1 MAKSKSRKVAPK
13 KNRIAIK
20 DPGQKGGVR
29 MINAD
34 AAGRTLPT
42 EKQDRDKVVKSTE
55 PRVLTQTER
64 SAQEDIDD
72 IGSLDP
78 RSEEGPTANKKRRG
92 KRALQQ
98 EDIKEIP
105 VGSGP
110 GLGLAKDSS
119 GKKVVRPNKQ
129 DISPVRFGVTAEAV
143 ATAADSGGGTGASS
157 RPNISLDEAD
167 GRIRRVRKSTPRRGS
182 FGAPDALAAD
192 GLPQVGGVVKRTEGN
207 IRRGRRRA
215 AGRTGPTRTGT
226 MDYNQLSD
234 INIAES
240 RDAKTQ
246 EGITSLREGITSQN
260 LSTKRPVEKMTA
272 SERHIH
278 FATQA
283 RAADV
288 AATTAN
294 RTTRQFRSESKAGRT
309 AFRGDV
315 AKAVEAGHIT
325 KDEAQDL
332 RSDRKYGYAPS
343 IPATLSDTRA
353 ALNQTKGG
361 KTKKRGTAKIEHD
374 DAMNISP
381 EYAAEHITPSLD
393 KYMMSDAS
401 MHHEVGHY
409 LGVRPSVVKS
419 FVSKI
424 PVGPGKARRPDS
436 SAPATPA
443 EGNFSSVPM
452 KEFRDKIVNA
462 VRGEGMQTSWVATG
476 DAKTPW
482 KPVNWHP
489 KGAIRVRSRQ
499 KDGSN
504 MTVTK
509 NVPSQAP
516 QGSISHL
523 DYMKMQLANHAESSP
538 SMATTTRKRDVHPV
552 TNPIVTAAMATSDPR
567 TPPKGRGG
575 SYLSSTVDSDAF
587 AVSGGPVP
595 SEGTVVKPEK
605 FTPTKRPRRRAE

>member
-1 MAKSKSRKVAPK
+1 
-13 KNRIAIK
+13 
-20 DPGQKGGVR
+20 
-29 MINAD
+29 
-34 AAGRTLPT
+34 
-42 EKQDRDKVVKSTE
+42 
-55 PRVLTQTER
+55 
-64 SAQEDIDD
+64 
-72 IGSLDP
+72 
-78 RSEEGPTANKKRRG
+78 
-92 KRALQQ
+92 
-98 EDIKEIP
+98 
-105 VGSGP
+105 
-110 GLGLAKDSS
+110 
-119 GKKVVRPNKQ
+119 
-129 DISPVRFGVTAEAV
+129 
-143 ATAADSGGGTGASS
+143 
-157 RPNISLDEAD
+157 
-167 GRIRRVRKSTPRRGS
+167 
-182 FGAPDALAAD
+182 
-192 GLPQVGGVVKRTEGN
+192 
-207 IRRGRRRA
+207 
-215 AGRTGPTRTGT
+215 
-226 MDYNQLSD
+226 
-234 INIAES
+234 
-240 RDAKTQ
+240 
-246 EGITSLREGITSQN
+246 
-260 LSTKRPVEKMTA
+260 MTA

-288 AATTAN
+288 AAATAN
-294 RTTRQFRSESKAGRT
+294 RTTRQFRSESKAGRV

-374 DAMNISP
+374 DAMHISP
-381 EYAAEHITPSLD
+381 EYAAEQTTPSLD
-393 KYMMSDAS
+393 KYMMSDAA

-409 LGVRPSVVKS
+409 LGVRPSIVKS
-419 FVSKI
+419 FVSKA
-424 PVGPGKARRPDS
+424 PVGPNKARRPDS
-436 SAPATPA
+436 PAPVTPA

-462 VRGEGMQTSWVATG
+462 VRGEGMQTSWVPTG
-476 DAKTPW
+476 DAKTPF

-516 QGSISHL
+516 EGSISHL

-538 SMATTTRKRDVHPV
+538 SMASTTRKREVHPV

-575 SYLSSTVDSDAF
+575 GYLSSTVDSDAF
-587 AVSGGPVP
+587 EISGGPVP

-605 FTPTKRPRRRAE
+605 FTPAKRPRRRAE

>member
-1 MAKSKSRKVAPK
+1 MAKSKTRKVAPK
-13 KNRIAIK
+13 KNRVAIK
-20 DPGQKGGVR
+20 DPKEKGGVR

-34 AAGRTLPT
+34 AAGRPLPT
-42 EKQDRDKVVKSTE
+42 AKQDRDPVVRSKE
-55 PRVLTQTER
+55 PKVLTQTER
-64 SAQEDIDD
+64 STQTDLDD
-72 IGSLDP
+72 IGSLEP
-78 RSEEGPTANKKRRG
+78 RKEEGPAANKERRG
-92 KRALQQ
+92 RRAVQQ
-98 EDIKEIP
+98 EDIKYEVP
-105 VGSGP
+105 NSSGP
-110 GLGLAKDSS
+110 ADKSDL
-119 GKKVVRPNKQ
+119 
-129 DISPVRFGVTAEAV
+129 SPVRFGLTAEAV
-143 ATAADSGGGTGASS
+143 ATAADSGGGTGAGS
-157 RPNISLDEAD
+157 RPNISGDEAD
-167 GRIRRVRKSTPRRGS
+167 GRIRRVRKSTSRKGS
-182 FGAPDALAAD
+182 FGAPDSAGAGDA
-192 GLPQVGGVVKRTEGN
+192 VVQRTKGN

-215 AGRTGPTRTGT
+215 AGRVGPSRTGT
-226 MDYNQLSD
+226 MDYNQMSD

-246 EGITSLREGITSQN
+246 EGISSLRDGITSQD

-288 AATTAN
+288 AAATAN

-374 DAMNISP
+374 DAMQISP
-381 EYAAEHITPSLD
+381 EYVAEQITPSLD

-409 LGVRPSVVKS
+409 LGVRPSIVKS
-419 FVSKI
+419 FVSKA
-424 PVGPGKARRPDS
+424 PVGPNKARRPDS
-436 SAPATPA
+436 PAPATPA

-462 VRGEGMQTSWVATG
+462 VRGEGMQTSWVPTG
-476 DAKTPW
+476 DAKTPF

-516 QGSISHL
+516 EGSISHL

-538 SMATTTRKRDVHPV
+538 SMASTTRKRDVHPV
-552 TNPIVTAAMATSDPR
+552 TQPIVTAAMATSDPR

-575 SYLSSTVDSDAF
+575 GYLSSTVDSDAF
-587 AVSGGPVP
+587 EISGGPVP

-605 FTPTKRPRRRAE
+605 FTPAKRPRRRAE

>member
-1 MAKSKSRKVAPK
+1 MAKSKARKVAPK

-20 DPGQKGGVR
+20 DPKQKGGVR

-34 AAGRTLPT
+34 AAGRPLPT
-42 EKQDRDKVVKSTE
+42 EKQDRDKVVRSTE

-78 RSEEGPTANKKRRG
+78 RPEEGPTANKKRRG

-119 GKKVVRPNKQ
+119 GKKVVRPNKR
-129 DISPVRFGVTAEAV
+129 DIFPVRFGVTAEAV

-167 GRIRRVRKSTPRRGS
+167 GRIRRVRKSNAKRGS
-182 FGAPDALAAD
+182 FGAPDSAGAGDA
-192 GLPQVGGVVKRTEGN
+192 VVKRTEGN

-215 AGRTGPTRTGT
+215 AGRTGPSRTGT
-226 MDYNQLSD
+226 MDYNQMSD

-240 RDAKTQ
+240 RDARTQ
-246 EGITSLREGITSQN
+246 EGITSLRDGITSQD
-260 LSTKRPVEKMTA
+260 LSTKRKVEKMTA

-294 RTTRQFRSESKAGRT
+294 RTSRQFRSESKAGRT

-315 AKAVEAGHIT
+315 AEAVKAGHIT

-343 IPATLSDTRA
+343 IPATLADTRA

-361 KTKKRGTAKIEHD
+361 LPKKRGTAKIEHE
-374 DAMNISP
+374 DAMHISP
-381 EYAAEHITPSLD
+381 AYAAEQITPSLD
-393 KYMMSDAS
+393 KYMMSDAA

-419 FVSKI
+419 FVSKV
-424 PVGPGKARRPDS
+424 PVQGKAGTED
-436 SAPATPA
+436 
-443 EGNFSSVPM
+443 NFSSAPM

-509 NVPSQAP
+509 NVRSQAP
-516 QGSISHL
+516 EGSISHL
-523 DYMKMQLANHAESSP
+523 DYMKMLLANHAESSP
-538 SMATTTRKRDVHPV
+538 SMTATTRKREVHP
-552 TNPIVTAAMATSDPR
+552 TTQPIVTAAMATSDPR
-567 TPPKGRGG
+567 TAPKGRGG

-595 SEGTVVKPEK
+595 SEGTVVRPEK
-605 FTPTKRPRRRAE
+605 FTPARRPRRRAE